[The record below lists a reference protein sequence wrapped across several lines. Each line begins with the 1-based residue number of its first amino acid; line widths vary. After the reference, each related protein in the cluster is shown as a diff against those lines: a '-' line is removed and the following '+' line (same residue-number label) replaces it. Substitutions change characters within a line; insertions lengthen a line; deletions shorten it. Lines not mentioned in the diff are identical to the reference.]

1 MSDDDIIKKAL
12 LILAARMRKP
22 ENYFTTPKDTTD
34 YAVLRLGQRQR
45 ESFCVLYLNN
55 RHGLIKCEELFH
67 GTIDGASVHPRE
79 VVKAALRANAAA
91 VILVHNHP
99 SGDPEPSRADQTL
112 TRRLVDALRLIDI
125 RVLDHLVVGGATSV
139 SFAERGLI

>member
-1 MSDDDIIKKAL
+1 MSDDDIIEKAL
-12 LILAARMRKP
+12 RILESRMRRP
-22 ENYFTTPKDTTD
+22 ENYFTTPKDTMD
-34 YAVLRLGQRQR
+34 YAVLRLAQRQR

-55 RHGLIKCEELFH
+55 RHGLIKCEELFQ

-91 VILVHNHP
+91 VILIHNHP

-125 RVLDHLVVGGATSV
+125 RVLDHLVVGGTETV